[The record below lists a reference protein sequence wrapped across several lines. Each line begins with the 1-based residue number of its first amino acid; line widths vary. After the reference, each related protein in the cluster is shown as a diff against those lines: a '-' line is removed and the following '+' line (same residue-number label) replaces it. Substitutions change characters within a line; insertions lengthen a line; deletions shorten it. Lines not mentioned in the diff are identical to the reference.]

1 MYLSCVKLWNF
12 RKFGKDGE
20 EIDLAKPHLSVP
32 FTQGV
37 NLLVGEND
45 AGKTAV
51 VDALKLVL
59 KTHSVDWVKIEAE
72 DFHLNTTR
80 LRIECI
86 FDDIRDDEAV
96 HFLEWLGMKES
107 VDARGH
113 KIVTSFLKVI
123 VDVGKV
129 DNRVLSYEVRA
140 GADDEGRILSYEARE
155 FLKATYLKPL
165 RDAKAELIAR
175 KNSRLSQILHSH
187 PVFKDKDSHELVTIL
202 ADANSEI
209 RKYFEDETAKGSNGF
224 EILETLKAYLK
235 RFLKKNST
243 QDTKLHID
251 DPKLKNILELLK
263 LTLEDEHC
271 GLGTYNLLFIA
282 TELLHLKKDNY
293 NGLRL
298 GLIEEME
305 AHLHPQAQ
313 LRVMSALEA
322 DSKTDATQLLLTT
335 HSPNLTSKV
344 PIKNLIMFF
353 GSSAYSLAEEFTLL
367 EPDDYNFLERFL
379 DVTKANLFFAQG
391 VIFVEGD
398 SESLLMP
405 VLAKLVGKDLTEHG
419 VSVINC
425 GGVTFLRYSR
435 IFQRK
440 IAEESLKI
448 PISVITDLDVLPVN
462 ETTEKQPA
470 IAAKNIKYSG
480 QSVQSFI
487 SPHWTL
493 EYCIAL
499 SDNFR
504 ETLFDA
510 IKSAGEEMTRDG
522 YTGKKIPETWSDFT
536 NGLNREEIAEK
547 VHSLVSSKGKKISK
561 VITAQYFA
569 KSLEAKTGDVEFVS
583 KIKEDKHIKYLIDA
597 IEYATSYN

>member
-1 MYLSCVKLWNF
+1 MHLSHLKLWNF

-20 EIDLAKPHLSVP
+20 EIDLAKPHLSIP

-45 AGKTAV
+45 AGKTAII
-51 VDALKLVL
+51 DALKLVL
-59 KTHSVDWVKIEAE
+59 KTHSVDWVKIEPE
-72 DFHLNTTR
+72 DFHLGTTR

-86 FDDIRDDEAV
+86 FNDIKDEEAV
-96 HFLEWLGMKES
+96 HFLEWLGMRES
-107 VDARGH
+107 IDKDGN
-113 KIVTSFLKVI
+113 KIVSSFLKII

-129 DNRVLSYEVRA
+129 DNRVLSYDVRA
-140 GADDEGRILSYEARE
+140 GADDEGRIMSYEARE

-187 PVFKDKDSHELVTIL
+187 PVFKDKDNHKLVEIL
-202 ADANSEI
+202 ADANTEI
-209 RKYFEDETAKGSNGF
+209 REYFEDEKTKASNGF
-224 EILETLKAYLK
+224 EILETLKMYLK

-313 LRVMSALEA
+313 LRVMTALET
-322 DSKTDATQLLLTT
+322 DSKVDATQLLLTT

-344 PIKNLIMFF
+344 PIKNLVMFF

-398 SESLLMP
+398 SESLIMP

-440 IAEESLKI
+440 IADEDLKI
-448 PISVITDLDVLPVN
+448 PVSVITDLDVLPAN
-462 ETTEKQPA
+462 EGIEKESAVETKTT
-470 IAAKNIKYSG
+470 KYNG
-480 QSVQSFI
+480 QSVQTFI

-499 SDNFR
+499 SDNLR
-504 ETLFDA
+504 EILFGA
-510 IKSAGEEMTRDG
+510 IKSAGDEMTRDG
-522 YTGKKIPETWSDFT
+522 YTGKKVSETWADFT

-547 VHSLVSSKGKKISK
+547 IHSLVSSKGKKISK

-569 KSLEAKTGDVEFVS
+569 KSLETKTGDAEFIL
-583 KIKEDKHIKYLIDA
+583 KIKEDEHIKYLIDA